1 MQSIEFIGHLT
12 ADPTIK
18 STQNGTQV
26 TTFTVGVTRAFK
38 NAQGDRVSDFFRVN
52 AWRQQAEYSAKYLT
66 KGARVY
72 VRGELQPNTYEGKD
86 GKTRISLDVQA
97 DKVESLTEKQK
108 EQPKQEK
115 PVEEWADITSKDIPF

>member
-12 ADPTIK
+12 ADPTVK
-18 STQNGTQV
+18 STQSGTQV
-26 TTFTVGVTRAFK
+26 ATFTVGVTRTFK

-52 AWRQQAEYSAKYLT
+52 AWRQQAEYCSKYLT
-66 KGARVY
+66 RGARVY

-97 DKVESLTEKQK
+97 DRVENLTEKLK
-108 EQPKQEK
+108 EQKPEK
-115 PVEEWADITSKDIPF
+115 LLEEFADITSKDIPF